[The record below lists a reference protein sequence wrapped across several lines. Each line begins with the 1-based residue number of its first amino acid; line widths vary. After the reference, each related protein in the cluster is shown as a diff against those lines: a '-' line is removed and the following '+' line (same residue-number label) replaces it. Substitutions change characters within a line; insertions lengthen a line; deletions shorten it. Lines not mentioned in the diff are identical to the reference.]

1 MDEWEGTGDAARA
14 EIGPLG
20 GRGRC
25 ELAGHLWGPDLLSQ
39 DMGML
44 APKENRGLGP
54 VSKAGSL
61 KSTCPLFP
69 LTASNQS
76 GNCIALAPSASE
88 IFQGFKP
95 IIFSF
100 HPRTL

>member
-1 MDEWEGTGDAARA
+1 MAVRNFLLSDPSCWKQHCERQCSWHDKQGFLKLSFKGMWSMDEWEGRGDAARA

-44 APKENRGLGP
+44 APK
-54 VSKAGSL
+54 
-61 KSTCPLFP
+61 
-69 LTASNQS
+69 
-76 GNCIALAPSASE
+76 
-88 IFQGFKP
+88 
-95 IIFSF
+95 
-100 HPRTL
+100 